1 MVQLRLIHVVW
12 NHQTRYPADENGESL
27 SIDDGRNCF
36 VMFDLFGFC
45 FSLFCF
51 EDEGSRFYMLAQ
63 V

>member
-27 SIDDGRNCF
+27 SIDDGGNCF

-51 EDEGSRFYMLAQ
+51 
-63 V
+63 